1 MAQGIEYTPTD
12 KDRHAVEMMAAA
24 GITQEGIAR
33 VLEICVDTLAKYYRT
48 ELDTATDKA
57 VAQVAGSLFQKA
69 ISDTHLQA
77 ASCAM
82 FFLKT
87 RGKWRENQTLHL
99 GGDGEA
105 PPVKVERRT
114 IRPPRPPKMMS
125 DISWIDFN
133 LAGNPTAVP
142 TKKEPIDFDYEPR
155 DAFLAFHEWK

>member
-1 MAQGIEYTPTD
+1 MKGLAQRWGGPFAFRDYKMAQGIEYTPTD

-69 ISDTHLQA
+69 ISDTHPQA

-87 RGKWRENQTLHL
+87 RGKWRENQTLHI

-105 PPVKVERRT
+105 PPVKVERVYSCRM
-114 IRPPRPPKMMS
+114 RPAAEDWS
-125 DISWIDFN
+125 
-133 LAGNPTAVP
+133 V
-142 TKKEPIDFDYEPR
+142 EPIIKDE
-155 DAFLAFHEWK
+155 